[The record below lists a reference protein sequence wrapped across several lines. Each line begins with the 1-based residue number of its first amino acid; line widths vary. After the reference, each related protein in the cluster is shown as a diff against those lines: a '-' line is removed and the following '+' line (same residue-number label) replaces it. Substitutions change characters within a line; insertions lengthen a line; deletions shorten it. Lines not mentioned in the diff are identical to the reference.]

1 METRI
6 LYLFIYLFLPFTYFL
21 IRPMLSNTFLFFC
34 VCVFIV
40 QSCLTLCDLMD
51 YSPPDLS
58 VHGIIQERILEW
70 VAIPFSRESFHSRDQ
85 TQVFYIA
92 GRFLTIWATSKA
104 SSLSLWFQNYWL
116 TSCSLDHAFSFLW
129 SMMTVHP
136 LLRTVLLCLGE
147 QRLSTGTR
155 SPFLDVSKPLIWQT
169 DSCNM

>member
-1 METRI
+1 MTHNIFAREESC
-6 LYLFIYLFLPFTYFL
+6 LNVDGGWL
-21 IRPMLSNTFLFFC
+21 IG
-34 VCVFIV
+34 VCVLV
-40 QSCLTLCDLMD
+40 TQSCLTLCDLMD

-70 VAIPFSRESFHSRDQ
+70 VAILFSRESFHSRDQ
-85 TQVFYIA
+85 TQVFYTA

-104 SSLSLWFQNYWL
+104 SSSSLWFQNYWL

-129 SMMTVHP
+129 SVMTVLHP
-136 LLRTVLLCLGE
+136 LLQTVLLCLGE
-147 QRLSTGTR
+147 QRLSPGTR